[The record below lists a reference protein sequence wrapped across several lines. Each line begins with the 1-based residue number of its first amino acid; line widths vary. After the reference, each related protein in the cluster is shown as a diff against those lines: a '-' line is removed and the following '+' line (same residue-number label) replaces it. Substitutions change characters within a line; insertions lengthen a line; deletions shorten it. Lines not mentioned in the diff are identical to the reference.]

1 MNAIPYLLYED
12 APAAIEFLTRA
23 FGFRE
28 INRTTG
34 ADGVVLNCEL
44 IGPAGGIVW
53 LGQSPPS
60 GTSLVYL
67 YVNDADAH
75 RARAKAEGAT
85 IVDEPEDQPF
95 GDRRYSAKDPQG
107 HLWFFAHPISDESPA
122 RRA

>member
-28 INRTTG
+28 LNRTTG

-44 IGPAGGIVW
+44 VGPAGGIVW

-67 YVNDADAH
+67 YVDDADAH
-75 RARAKAEGAT
+75 HARAKTEGAT
-85 IVDEPEDQPF
+85 IVDEPEDQSF
-95 GDRRYSAKDPQG
+95 GDRRYSAKDLQG
-107 HLWFFAHPISDESPA
+107 HRWFFAHPISDDSPA

>member
-44 IGPAGGIVW
+44 VGPAGGDVW
-53 LGQSPPS
+53 LGQMQPS
-60 GTSLVYL
+60 GTSVVYL
-67 YVNDADAH
+67 YVDDVDAH
-75 RARAKAEGAT
+75 HAQASAEGAT
-85 IVDEPEDQPF
+85 IVDEPADQSY
-95 GDRRYSAKDPQG
+95 GDRRYAAKDTQG
-107 HLWFFAHPISDESPA
+107 HVWYFAHPISDDSPA